1 MHGVSKP
8 VTEPTARTRDWLWSV
23 PNVAVGVFA
32 IAMLA
37 LVWGLQSRETALE
50 TDALARDVQWAEQT
64 MRLHLQSN
72 QEFVLQLVRD
82 YADGGLDATT
92 FQIRASQHI
101 ANNPELESIALLD
114 GAGIVRR
121 AAPFETT
128 EWIVGEPLA
137 GQRHAAFAQAR
148 ESGRPAY
155 GEPHADTGNEAAIDL
170 FVPAQRGRETLG
182 MFVATYSV
190 PGILRHLVPNWFGEK
205 YRLAIIGSDARVLAA
220 NSAAQGSNDVI
231 AAIPL
236 GSADI
241 GLSLRAA
248 AYRTESTLPRLITV
262 ILIIG
267 LTLVV
272 AGSLWALR
280 SHVTRRV
287 RVEKERDRLFNLSLD
302 ILCIADADGVFRRVN
317 PAFARVLDHA
327 TPDVI
332 GRRLTD
338 FVHEDDLK
346 LTQDALHRL
355 RLGQPASFE
364 SRCRCANDE
373 YKWLVWSVNP
383 VPEERL
389 LYAVAHDITDR
400 KDAETALR
408 AEYAFRK
415 AMEESVVVGLRAI
428 DLTGRITYVNPGYC
442 QMVGHS
448 ATDLVGVLPPYPY
461 WPPADREIMEQN
473 LELTLSGK
481 APRSGFEMRVQR
493 ADGECIDVR
502 LYVSPLIDSTGQQTG
517 WMAAM
522 HDITEPKRA
531 RAELEAA
538 HERFVA
544 VLDGLDAAVHV
555 IDARSDEI
563 LYANRAFCSIFGFDA
578 VGADGWQRTAH
589 CHPGR
594 AALLCDPHL
603 LALADLPREL
613 YDGEI
618 RNSLTGRWCHLRER
632 AIKWVDGRVVRMVVA
647 TDITDRKQVDE
658 ENLRQQTRLEQT
670 SRLITMGEMA
680 SSLAHE
686 LNQPLAAIANYCS
699 GSVKRLA
706 GGGASNDELLGAM
719 QKASVQAE
727 RAGKIVRRVRDFVKK
742 NEPQRTSCTLQEIVD
757 EAMGFADIPARNS
770 GVRLTTEIAS
780 DLPPVFADRIMI
792 EQVLLNLLKNAIEAM
807 QATAP
812 KDRVVVLSARA
823 EGDGTVAV
831 TVADRG
837 CGIAPDAAGQLFSP
851 FYTTKQEG
859 MGMGLNICR
868 SIIELHEGR
877 LTVESN
883 SGSGSVFRFTLPIG
897 EL

>member
-1 MHGVSKP
+1 
-8 VTEPTARTRDWLWSV
+8 
-23 PNVAVGVFA
+23 
-32 IAMLA
+32 
-37 LVWGLQSRETALE
+37 
-50 TDALARDVQWAEQT
+50 
-64 MRLHLQSN
+64 
-72 QEFVLQLVRD
+72 
-82 YADGGLDATT
+82 
-92 FQIRASQHI
+92 
-101 ANNPELESIALLD
+101 
-114 GAGIVRR
+114 
-121 AAPFETT
+121 
-128 EWIVGEPLA
+128 
-137 GQRHAAFAQAR
+137 
-148 ESGRPAY
+148 
-155 GEPHADTGNEAAIDL
+155 
-170 FVPAQRGRETLG
+170 
-182 MFVATYSV
+182 
-190 PGILRHLVPNWFGEK
+190 VPNWFGDK
-205 YRLAIIGSDARVLAA
+205 YRLAIAGPDARVLAA
-220 NSAAQGSNDVI
+220 NSTVQGSDDLT

-236 GSADI
+236 GPEDS

-248 AYRTESTLPRLITV
+248 AYRTESTLPRLMTA
-262 ILIIG
+262 ILIVG

-280 SHVTRRV
+280 SHVMRRV

-317 PAFARVLDHA
+317 PAFERVLGHA
-327 TPDVI
+327 APDVLE
-332 GRRLTD
+332 RRLTD
-338 FVHEDDLK
+338 FVHGDDLD
-346 LTQDALHRL
+346 LTQKALR
-355 RLGQPASFE
+355 RLGQGHAASFE
-364 SRCRCANDE
+364 NRCRGADGR

-408 AEYAFRK
+408 TEYAFRK
-415 AMEESVVVGLRAI
+415 AMEESVVTGLRAI
-428 DLTGRITYVNPGYC
+428 DMTGRIIYVNPAFC
-442 QMVGHS
+442 QMVGRP
-448 ATDLVGVLPPYPY
+448 AAELVGVRPPFPY
-461 WPPADREIMEQN
+461 WPPADREIMQHN
-473 LELTLSGK
+473 LDLTLSGH
-481 APRSGFEMRVQR
+481 APKSGFEVRVQR
-493 ADGECIDVR
+493 ADGECVDVR
-502 LYVSPLIDSTGQQTG
+502 LYVSPLIDSAGHQTG

-555 IDARSDEI
+555 VDARSDEI
-563 LYANRAFCSIFGFDA
+563 LYANRAFCAVFGYDA
-578 VGADGWQRTAH
+578 VGADCWARTAH

-594 AALLCDPHL
+594 AALLRDPRT

-618 RNSLTGRWCHLRER
+618 RNALTGRWCHLRDR

-647 TDITDRKQVDE
+647 TDITDRKQVDD

-706 GGGASNDELLGAM
+706 DGEAAGEELLGAM

-742 NEPQRTSCTLQEIVD
+742 SEPQRTSCDLREIVD
-757 EAMGFADIPARNS
+757 EALGFADIPARNS
-770 GVRLTTEIAS
+770 GARLVTAIAA

-812 KDRVVVLSARA
+812 KDRVVEVRA
-823 EGDGTVAV
+823 HTAGDGSIVVA
-831 TVADRG
+831 VADRG
-837 CGIAPDAAGQLFSP
+837 CGIVFDSAEQLFAP
-851 FYTTKQEG
+851 FYTTKPEG

-868 SIIELHEGR
+868 SIVELHEGH
-877 LTVESN
+877 LTVEPN
-883 SGSGSVFRFTLPIG
+883 SGGGSVFRFTLPAG

>member
-1 MHGVSKP
+1 MNAKP
-8 VTEPTARTRDWLWSV
+8 VIEPAARPRDWLWSL

-32 IAMLA
+32 LAMLA
-37 LVWGLQSRETALE
+37 LVWGLQARETALE
-50 TDALARDVQWAEQT
+50 TNALARDVQWAEQT

-72 QEFVLQLVRD
+72 QEFVAQLVRD
-82 YADGGLDATT
+82 YADGGLDTAA
-92 FQIRASQHI
+92 FQIRSSQHI
-101 ANNPELESIALLD
+101 ANNPELVGIALLD
-114 GAGIVRR
+114 GDGIVRR

-137 GQRHAAFAQAR
+137 GPRAAGFARAR
-148 ESGRPAY
+148 ASGRPAY
-155 GEPHADTGNEAAIDL
+155 GEPRIDAGGEAAIDL
-170 FVPAQRGRETLG
+170 FMPAQRGRETLG
-182 MFVATYSV
+182 MFVATYAV
-190 PGILRHLVPNWFGEK
+190 PGILRHLVPNWFGDK
-205 YRLAIIGSDARVLAA
+205 YRLAITGPDARVLAA
-220 NSAAQGSNDVI
+220 NSTARGSDDLT

-241 GLSLRAA
+241 GLALRAA
-248 AYRTESTLPRLITV
+248 AYRTESALPRLVTA
-262 ILIIG
+262 ILIIA

-272 AGSLWALR
+272 TGSLWALR

-317 PAFARVLDHA
+317 PAFARVLGYA
-327 TPDVI
+327 APDVLE
-332 GRRLTD
+332 RRLID
-338 FVHEDDLK
+338 FVHPDDLD
-346 LTQDALHRL
+346 LTHTALR
-355 RLGQPASFE
+355 RLGQGHPASFE
-364 SRCRCANDE
+364 ARCRCADGS

-408 AEYAFRK
+408 TEYAFRK
-415 AMEESVVVGLRAI
+415 AMEESVVTGLRAI
-428 DLTGRITYVNPGYC
+428 DLTGRITYVNPSYC
-442 QMVGHS
+442 RIVGRS
-448 ATDLVGVLPPYPY
+448 ADELVGARPPFPY
-461 WPPADREIMEQN
+461 WPPADRELMQHN
-473 LELTLSGK
+473 LDLTLSGQ
-481 APRSGFEMRVQR
+481 APKSGFEMRVQR

-502 LYVSPLIDSTGQQTG
+502 LYVSPLIDSTGEQTG

-522 HDITEPKRA
+522 QDITEPKRA

-563 LYANRAFCSIFGFDA
+563 LYANRAFCAIFGFDA
-578 VGADGWQRTAH
+578 VGVDCWQRTAH

-594 AALLCDPHL
+594 AALLADPHA

-618 RNSLTGRWCHLRER
+618 RNSLTGRWYHLRDR

-647 TDITDRKQVDE
+647 TDITDRKQVDD

-719 QKASVQAE
+719 QKASLQAE

-742 NEPQRTSCTLQEIVD
+742 SEPQRTSCDLHEIVD
-757 EAMGFADIPARNS
+757 EAMGFADISARNS
-770 GVRLTTEIAS
+770 GARLATDIAP

-812 KDRVVVLSARA
+812 KDRAVILSAHTD
-823 EGDGTVAV
+823 GDGTIVVA
-831 TVADRG
+831 VADRG
-837 CGIAPDAAGQLFSP
+837 CGIAADTAEQLFAP

-868 SIIELHEGR
+868 SIIELHEGH
-877 LTVESN
+877 LTVEPN
-883 SGSGSVFRFTLPIG
+883 PGGGSVFRFTLPIG

>member
-1 MHGVSKP
+1 M
-8 VTEPTARTRDWLWSV
+8 TEPSERPRDWIWSL
-23 PNVAVGVFA
+23 PYVAVGVFA
-32 IAMLA
+32 LAMLA

-50 TDALARDVQWAEQT
+50 SNALARDVQGAEQT

-72 QEFVLQLVRD
+72 QEFVAQLVRD
-82 YADGGLDATT
+82 YADGGLDSAA

-101 ANNPELESIALLD
+101 ANNPELAGIALLD
-114 GAGIVRR
+114 ADGIVRR

-137 GQRHAAFAQAR
+137 APRAAGFARAR
-148 ESGRPAY
+148 ETGRPAY
-155 GEPHADTGNEAAIDL
+155 GEPRADIGNEAAIDL

-182 MFVATYSV
+182 VFVATYSV
-190 PGILRHLVPNWFGEK
+190 PGVLRHLVPNWFGDK
-205 YRLAIIGSDARVLAA
+205 YRLAIIGPDARVLAA
-220 NSAAQGSNDVI
+220 NSAIRGSDDLI

-236 GSADI
+236 GPDNS

-248 AYRTESTLPRLITV
+248 AYRTESALPRLMTA

-267 LTLVV
+267 LTLAVS
-272 AGSLWALR
+272 GSLWALR

-317 PAFARVLDHA
+317 PAFARVLGHA
-327 TPDVI
+327 APDVLE
-332 GRRLTD
+332 RRLTD
-338 FVHEDDLK
+338 FVHADDLD
-346 LTQDALHRL
+346 LTQQALR
-355 RLGQPASFE
+355 RLGQGHAASFE
-364 SRCRCANDE
+364 NRCRCADGR

-408 AEYAFRK
+408 SEYAFRK
-415 AMEESVVVGLRAI
+415 AMEESLVTGLRAI
-428 DLTGRITYVNPGYC
+428 DLTGRIIYVNPAFC
-442 QMVGHS
+442 QMVGRS
-448 ATDLVGVLPPYPY
+448 AAELIGTRPPFPY
-461 WPPADREIMEQN
+461 WPPADREMMQHN
-473 LELTLSGK
+473 LDLTLSGH
-481 APRSGFEMRVQR
+481 APKSGFEARVQR

-502 LYVSPLIDSTGQQTG
+502 LYVSPLIDSAGQQTG

-555 IDARSDEI
+555 IDARSDQI
-563 LYANRAFCSIFGFDA
+563 LYANRAFGAICGFDA
-578 VGADGWQRTAH
+578 VGADCWQRTAH

-594 AALLCDPHL
+594 AALLHDPRT
-603 LALADLPREL
+603 LALADLPCEL

-618 RNSLTGRWCHLRER
+618 SNTLTGRWYHLRDR

-647 TDITDRKQVDE
+647 TDITERKQVDE

-670 SRLITMGEMA
+670 SRLISMGEMA

-686 LNQPLAAIANYCS
+686 LNQPLTAIANYCT

-706 GGGASNDELLGAM
+706 SGNTGSEELLVAM

-742 NEPQRTSCTLQEIVD
+742 SEPQRTSCDLREIVD
-757 EAMGFADIPARNS
+757 EALGFADIPARNS
-770 GVRLTTEIAS
+770 GARLVTDIAP

-807 QATAP
+807 QATPAQ
-812 KDRVVVLSARA
+812 DRVVLLRAHA
-823 EGDGTVAV
+823 EGERTVAV

-837 CGIAPDAAGQLFSP
+837 CGIASDTAEQLFTP

-868 SIIELHEGR
+868 SIIELHEGH
-877 LTVESN
+877 LTVAPN
-883 SGSGSVFRFTLPIG
+883 PAGGSVFRFTLPVG